1 MISCAS
7 SLDVMLIADRLGVF
21 SRGLFAAN
29 IARFTKPNKPIIT
42 AYFHPR
48 DFIAA
53 AFNYFEENFLRRKE
67 MASRE
72 IIPCQFYFIY
82 YFIYILSSFVNEF
95 LFLYLVSFRD

>member
-7 SLDVMLIADRLGVF
+7 SLDVMLIADRLDVF

-48 DFIAA
+48 DFIAG
-53 AFNYFEENFLRRKE
+53 AFNYFEENFPERKRLG
-67 MASRE
+67 AR
-72 IIPCQFYFIY
+72 
-82 YFIYILSSFVNEF
+82 
-95 LFLYLVSFRD
+95 

>member
-29 IARFTKPNKPIIT
+29 IARFTKPNKPDNHRL
-42 AYFHPR
+42 FSSSPFPSLPR

-53 AFNYFEENFLRRKE
+53 ELPIILEKFLERRDFIVRYFF
-67 MASRE
+67 
-72 IIPCQFYFIY
+72 IIYCRH
-82 YFIYILSSFVNEF
+82 S
-95 LFLYLVSFRD
+95 